1 MASFTYEA
9 IDKLG
14 KTKKANIE
22 ADSVEKAKNMLK
34 GEGYTVLSISETSLL
49 NKDISFGIK
58 KKVSPRDLGVFCRQF
73 TSISKAGVSVVTALG
88 MLADQTEN
96 KRMKEAIRNTRDNV
110 EKGDS
115 LALAM
120 RREADVFPPLLLN
133 MVEAGESSGN
143 LESAMGKMAVHFE
156 KDAKLKG
163 VVKKAM
169 MYPCVLIVVMI
180 AVVIVMLVKVIPSFQ
195 SMFDQIGGDLPAFT
209 KAVVA
214 LSNFVQAR
222 WYILLGVLLVAVV
235 VFKYYNSTYHGQ
247 RNVAKIM
254 LKLPVFGELIQ
265 KQACARFAS
274 VLATLISSGM
284 GMVEAIEIAGKT
296 MDNVLYKD
304 AIMDAAQQVQRGV
317 ALSAP
322 LKASGLFPPMI
333 MHMLAIGEET
343 GNMEEML
350 NNAAGY
356 YDEEVEMA
364 TQQMTAL
371 MEPVIIVCM
380 AGVVCLLIAAI
391 YGPMM
396 AMYDQLGAQAG

>member
-9 IDKLG
+9 IDKTG
-14 KTKKANIE
+14 KTKKANVE
-22 ADSVEKAKNMLK
+22 ADSVEKARAILKN
-34 GEGYTVLSISETSLL
+34 EGYTVMNISETSLL
-49 NKDISFGIK
+49 NKDISFGVK

-73 TSISKAGVSVVTALG
+73 VSISKAGVGVVTALG

-96 KRMKEAIRNTRDNV
+96 KAMKAALKNVRDNV

-115 LALAM
+115 LAIAM
-120 RREADVFPPLLLN
+120 KRETVFPPLLIN
-133 MVEAGESSGN
+133 MVEAGEASGN
-143 LESAMGKMAVHFE
+143 LESAMAKMATHFE

-163 VVKKAM
+163 IVKKAM

-180 AVVIVMLVKVIPSFQ
+180 AVVIVMLVVVIPNFE
-195 SMFDQIGGDLPAFT
+195 SMFEQIGGDLPAFT

-214 LSNFVQAR
+214 LSKFIQAR
-222 WYILLGVLLVAVV
+222 WYILVGVLAIVILGFKVYNGTPEGKRQVARV
-235 VFKYYNSTYHGQ
+235 
-247 RNVAKIM
+247 M

-265 KQACARFAS
+265 KQSCARFAS
-274 VLATLISSGM
+274 TLSTLISSGM
-284 GMVEAIEIAGKT
+284 GMVEAVEITGKT
-296 MDNVLYKD
+296 LDNVLYQD
-304 AIMDAAQQVQRGV
+304 VVMEAAKQVQRGV
-317 ALSAP
+317 PLSAP

-333 MHMLAIGEET
+333 MHMLSIGEET

-350 NNAAGY
+350 TNSAAY

-396 AMYDQLGAQAG
+396 SMYDTLGKEV